1 MAIYVAGDLQGCLRP
16 LTAMLD
22 KVDFNVDCDELWLV
36 GDLVNR
42 GPKSLA
48 TLRFLYQRRDN
59 VRTVLGNHDLH
70 LLAIAYGARAH
81 SKADDRVEIED
92 RLSRSA
98 ADRSNRVGGNIQI
111 SASSPD

>member
-42 GPKSLA
+42 G
-48 TLRFLYQRRDN
+48 
-59 VRTVLGNHDLH
+59 
-70 LLAIAYGARAH
+70 
-81 SKADDRVEIED
+81 
-92 RLSRSA
+92 
-98 ADRSNRVGGNIQI
+98 
-111 SASSPD
+111 